1 MEVLT
6 NSPRSST
13 IHAIRDSEIAIMP
26 ATLFNAL
33 SLEHPEITL
42 AIARIIAA
50 RSKRGSDPN
59 GSKTNVSGI
68 IDAGAKNVNLKTV
81 AILPVTNEIPI
92 QEFAD
97 RLKDSLI
104 LIGATVALL
113 NTANV
118 TAQLG
123 KHAFT
128 RIGRLKL
135 LSWLSEQEETHRL
148 VMYVADGG
156 VNSPW
161 TQRCIRQA
169 DCILLVGFGDED
181 PGIGEYERLLI
192 GMKTTARKELVLLHS
207 ERRCIPGSTA
217 AWRKNRLWIHGIL
230 FFDSLIYSPS
240 SYSNVDGIISQDL
253 FQK

>member
-1 MEVLT
+1 MLT

-13 IHAIRDSEIAIMP
+13 IHAIRDSEIAVMP
-26 ATLFNAL
+26 TTLFNAL
-33 SLEHPEITL
+33 SLDHPEITL
-42 AIARIIAA
+42 AIARIIAS
-50 RSKRGSDPN
+50 RSKGNSSPPTGKGVID
-59 GSKTNVSGI
+59 SGPT
-68 IDAGAKNVNLKTV
+68 NVNLRTV
-81 AILPVTNEIPI
+81 AILPVTGDIPI
-92 QEFAD
+92 LEFAN
-97 RLKDSLI
+97 RLRDSLN

-118 TAQLG
+118 TSQLG

-135 LSWLSEQEETHRL
+135 LTWLAEQEETHRL

-161 TQRCIRQA
+161 TQRCVRQA
-169 DCILLVGFGDED
+169 DCILLVGLGDGD
-181 PGIGEYERLLI
+181 PSIGEFERLLI

-217 AWRKNRLWIHGIL
+217 SWLKNRLWIHGT
-230 FFDSLIYSPS
+230 DSI
-240 SYSNVDGIISQDL
+240 
-253 FQK
+253 

>member
-42 AIARIIAA
+42 TIARIIAA
-50 RSKRGSDPN
+50 RSKSGLEPGR
-59 GSKTNVSGI
+59 TNKNISGV

-81 AILPVTNEIPI
+81 AILPVISEVPI
-92 QEFAD
+92 LEFAN
-97 RLKDSLI
+97 RLKDSLL
-104 LIGATVALL
+104 LIGGTVALL
-113 NTANV
+113 NNSSV
-118 TAQLG
+118 SEQLG
-123 KHAFT
+123 KHAFS

-135 LSWLSEQEETHRL
+135 LSWLAEQEETHRL
-148 VMYVADGG
+148 VIYVADGG

-181 PGIGEYERLLI
+181 PAIGEYERLLI
-192 GMKTTARKELVLLHS
+192 GMKTTARKELILIHS
-207 ERRCIPGSTA
+207 QRRCIPGSTA
-217 AWRKNRLWIHGIL
+217 AWRKNRLWVHGIPI
-230 FFDSLIYSPS
+230 FS
-240 SYSNVDGIISQDL
+240 VIISASSCPNGCQICS
-253 FQK
+253 